1 LASSPGL
8 GVRDEL
14 VAPLLGSQY
23 LAAHRPAGHLGEDP
37 GDTRANTP
45 PARIRDTLAD
55 VISLVDKGAMTVPE
69 GRPFPLDQ
77 AAPATEAAEAPAHG
91 GKPLLI
97 FN

>member
-1 LASSPGL
+1 VIYEAKTVRGFWLYHWFAS
-8 GVRDEL
+8 
-14 VAPLLGSQY
+14 
-23 LAAHRPAGHLGEDP
+23 
-37 GDTRANTP
+37 TP
-45 PARIRDTLAD
+45 PARIRDTLTE

-97 FN
+97 FD